1 MGIWFVLGGMLCIFI
16 AHLADK
22 YSKKKGSR
30 RDDYFWHI
38 VDSYIYIVLR
48 VIKVMSINQL

>member
-22 YSKKKGSR
+22 YSKKKAADATIISG
-30 RDDYFWHI
+30 I
-38 VDSYIYIVLR
+38 LLIAI
-48 VIKVMSINQL
+48 SILF